1 MQNEK
6 EKLNDQLVNAVL
18 NYYDKSAYI
27 KGFVIAMNNVK
38 DKMLEAAK
46 HGSVHYEID
55 SSVLSIDVYHN
66 CSIRLDARSTGMLAL
81 NYIKDIWHL
90 DADLVKLENIPGE
103 REYIIHVNWIPST
116 LFDSKK

>member
-27 KGFVIAMNNVK
+27 KGFGIAMNNVK
-38 DKMLEAAK
+38 AKMLEAAK
-46 HGSVHYEID
+46 HGCVHYEID

-66 CSIRLDARSTGMLAL
+66 CSIRLDYLSTGMLAL
-81 NYIKDIWHL
+81 KYIKDIWYL
-90 DADLVKLENIPGE
+90 DANLVKSKNIP

>member
-18 NYYDKSAYI
+18 NYYDKTAYI
-27 KGFVIAMNNVK
+27 KGFSITMNNVK
-38 DKMLEAAK
+38 DRMLEVAK

-55 SSVLSIDVYHN
+55 ASVLSIDVYHN
-66 CSIRLDARSTGMLAL
+66 CSIRIDALSTGMLAL

-90 DADLVKLENIPGE
+90 DASLVKSNNIPC
-103 REYIIHVNWIPST
+103 EYIIHINWIPST